1 MPDQQESLRVELGR
15 FITILAFLPFD
26 FVLDGLVVRYMYHRI
41 FAPTFPGL
49 PQHIG
54 IAQAIGISMFISFMA
69 VDTASAAND
78 HRTIGDKVFTRMFF
92 LLFVVVITFIVGFF
106 I

>member
-1 MPDQQESLRVELGR
+1 MPDQEESLRVELGR
-15 FITILAFLPFD
+15 FVSTILFLPVD
-26 FVLDGLVVRYMYHRI
+26 FVLDGLVVRYMYHRV

-54 IAQAIGISMFISFMA
+54 IAQAIGISMFASFMA

-78 HRTIGDKVFTRMFF
+78 RRTMGDKILTRMFF
-92 LLFVVVITFIVGFF
+92 LFFVVVVTFVVGFF